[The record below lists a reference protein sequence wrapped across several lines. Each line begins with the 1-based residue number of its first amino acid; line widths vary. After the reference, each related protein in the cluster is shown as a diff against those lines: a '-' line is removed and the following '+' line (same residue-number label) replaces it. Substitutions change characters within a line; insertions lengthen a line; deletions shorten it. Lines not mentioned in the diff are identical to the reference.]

1 MTRKARTGCLERR
14 RRYMFA
20 IGQDDHAKEPGATA
34 TLREAAV
41 TAGPP
46 AEIEVYPA
54 DHVWTVIDSPSYE
67 AAAAER
73 GWERMSALFATL

>member
-1 MTRKARTGCLERR
+1 
-14 RRYMFA
+14 MFA

-54 DHVWTVIDSPSYE
+54 HHVWTVIDSPSYE